1 MQIEKPDFKEL
12 LLSNFPV
19 TDINSW
25 FDSKVEPINKMLAE
39 GVEIYQELK
48 LMDSL
53 WDTDKDS
60 HNMKFDTKALI
71 INIRPIKR
79 ETKEDFIR
87 DWIAYEECEIKKS
100 GPYVSSHIPDLIK
113 RAKAVL
119 KASK

>member
-1 MQIEKPDFKEL
+1 MKIEKPTWMLENRSVGTEYFLD
-12 LLSNFPV
+12 
-19 TDINSW
+19 W
-25 FDSKVEPINKMLAE
+25 FDAVVGPMNKILAE
-39 GVEIYQELK
+39 GVEIYG
-48 LMDSL
+48 
-53 WDTDKDS
+53 DKKYGWIDRD
-60 HNMKFDTKALI
+60 NRDCKDKALL

-119 KASK
+119 ENKGKT